1 MNRDMALTEVY
12 KRHVSDVMQYFPL
25 KLARGVLEVVDGKE
39 PEGTYPKI
47 ILKDEKM
54 VGGEFVKEL

>member
-12 KRHVSDVMQYFPL
+12 KRHVSDVMQFFPL
-25 KLARGVLEVVDGKE
+25 KLARGVLEIVDNKE
-39 PEGTYPKI
+39 VAKETYPTI

-54 VGGEFVKEL
+54 V